1 MRNIPVFT
9 GEFGAATLILQEIPG
24 RGEAYCV
31 VQWVQ
36 PGKTWEFLAE
46 CARFCRMA
54 GARRVLA
61 SHLPEPPAAPPQVRL
76 LRMACLRSGV
86 PETDAALWPLLPEN
100 GEEFLRIYN
109 EGMSG
114 VPAAMSLHQGDLPR
128 LLDQGVGYFVHRD
141 GALLGIGQV
150 NGDTLLSLVSCRRG
164 AGRDVAAALI
174 SVMQGETVELQVAES
189 NLRARALYEKL
200 GFLTVGAGECWWEI

>member
-46 CARFCRMA
+46 CARFLPDGGSPEGSGLPSA
-54 GARRVLA
+54 GAPR
-61 SHLPEPPAAPPQVRL
+61 RL
-76 LRMACLRSGV
+76 LLKSGCSVWPACGPACRRRTQRCG
-86 PETDAALWPLLPEN
+86 PLLPEN

-114 VPAAMSLHQGDLPR
+114 VPAAMSLHQGICPGFWTRGRIFCPQGRSASGNWPGEWGYAPVPGLPAAGGR
-128 LLDQGVGYFVHRD
+128 ARCGGGSHF
-141 GALLGIGQV
+141 
-150 NGDTLLSLVSCRRG
+150 GD
-164 AGRDVAAALI
+164 A
-174 SVMQGETVELQVAES
+174 GETVELQVAES

>member
-9 GEFGAATLILQEIPG
+9 GEFGAATLQEKPG
-24 RGEAYCV
+24 RGRPTV

-61 SHLPEPPAAPPQVRL
+61 SHLPEPRRL
-76 LRMACLRSGV
+76 LLKSGCSVWPACGPACRRRTQRCGPSARKTEKNFCGF
-86 PETDAALWPLLPEN
+86 TT
-100 GEEFLRIYN
+100 R
-109 EGMSG
+109 GMSG

-128 LLDQGVGYFVHRD
+128 LWTRGGYFVHRD

-164 AGRDVAAALI
+164 G
-174 SVMQGETVELQVAES
+174 
-189 NLRARALYEKL
+189 RARCGGGLS
-200 GFLTVGAGECWWEI
+200 FR